1 MTNIIRPNFG
11 GRSREADPPEPAG
24 AQDKYQP
31 LHVYGTAAGYLV
43 ALMEDAREPE
53 GRCLKVVVGATSNS
67 TVEAV
72 AVMPA
77 TDEGRVDADM
87 VAMAV
92 FVRWRWSS
100 KAAHPCLFRIESGGS
115 GSTSPG

>member
-11 GRSREADPPEPAG
+11 VRDREAEPAI
-24 AQDKYQP
+24 AADAVEEYQP

-43 ALMEDAREPE
+43 ALLEDARGPE
-53 GRCLKVVVGATSNS
+53 GRCLKAVIGSVGGNVFET
-67 TVEAV
+67 V

-87 VAMAV
+87 AAMAV
-92 FVRWRWSS
+92 LRALEVV
-100 KAAHPCLFRIESGGS
+100 EQGS
-115 GSTSPG
+115 GSTSA

>member
-11 GRSREADPPEPAG
+11 GRTHETELSEAPDPHEE
-24 AQDKYQP
+24 YQP

-43 ALMEDAREPE
+43 ALVQDARGPE
-53 GRCLKVVVGATSNS
+53 GRCLKVVLGAASKNTI
-67 TVEAV
+67 EAV

-87 VAMAV
+87 AAMAV
-92 FVRWRWSS
+92 LRALEIVERSS
-100 KAAHPCLFRIESGGS
+100 APSSA
-115 GSTSPG
+115 

>member
-11 GRSREADPPEPAG
+11 GRDREAEPAI
-24 AQDKYQP
+24 AAEALEAHEP

-43 ALMEDAREPE
+43 ALLEDAGAPE
-53 GRCLKVVVGATSNS
+53 GRCLKVVIGAVGGN
-67 TVEAV
+67 VLEAV

-87 VAMAV
+87 AAMAV
-92 FVRWRWSS
+92 LRALEVV
-100 KAAHPCLFRIESGGS
+100 EQGS
-115 GSTSPG
+115 GPATA